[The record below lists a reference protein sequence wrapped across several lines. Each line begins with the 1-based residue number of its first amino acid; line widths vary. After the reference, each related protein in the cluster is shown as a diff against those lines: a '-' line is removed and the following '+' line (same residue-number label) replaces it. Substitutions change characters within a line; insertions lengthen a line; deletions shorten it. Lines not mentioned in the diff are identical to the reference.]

1 MVTGWIYIPSEDNTY
16 YCYSDGKMAHDVE
29 LWGTWRFDSHG
40 VGKKILQKGKGMDS
54 TSLIISLVGSL
65 LASTGFWTFMSKHV
79 GNNGVNRKQ
88 NNMLIGLAHDRI
100 IELGIKYLER
110 GYITTDEYEN
120 LYKYL

>member
-1 MVTGWIYIPSEDNTY
+1 MG
-16 YCYSDGKMAHDVE
+16 
-29 LWGTWRFDSHG
+29 
-40 VGKKILQKGKGMDS
+40 S

-110 GYITTDEYEN
+110 GYITTDEFEN
-120 LYKYL
+120 LYKYLYIPYKELGGNGTAEKMINDIKKLPMKK